1 MLTGAVGK
9 YAGNYWLSLRPYV
22 RVHDGTA
29 TATTSLT
36 ARRYYEDAE
45 HFIGAMLTYGESP
58 TERITPDAVALNSLF
73 AAAIHGS
80 TPVTA
85 ALHATW
91 SLSRD
96 IEELSANSTRRS
108 FTVTAGLRRRF

>member
-1 MLTGAVGK
+1 
-9 YAGNYWLSLRPYV
+9 V

-58 TERITPDAVALNSLF
+58 TERVTPDAVALNRLF

-80 TPVTA
+80 MPVTA

-91 SLSRD
+91 TLSRD
-96 IEELSANSTRRS
+96 IEELSASSTRRS